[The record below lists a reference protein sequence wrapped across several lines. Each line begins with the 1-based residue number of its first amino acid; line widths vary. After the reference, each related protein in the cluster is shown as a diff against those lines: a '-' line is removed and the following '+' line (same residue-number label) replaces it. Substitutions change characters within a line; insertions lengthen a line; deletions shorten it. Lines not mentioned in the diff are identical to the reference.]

1 MGVSSY
7 DMAGSDWATLR
18 HVPTPEA
25 SAAVTHIQIL
35 CTKCGAG
42 TSSTKKTEVLLPDVG
57 QAKMTVV
64 TRPYK

>member
-18 HVPTPEA
+18 RVTTPEA
-25 SAAVTHIQIL
+25 SAGVTHIQTL

-42 TSSTKKTEVLLPDVG
+42 RDIFHKENRGP
-57 QAKMTVV
+57 V
-64 TRPYK
+64 T